1 MWRYGRLHQ
10 TKLLGRAWTRW
21 RLGTLCDRL
30 SAEAELAK
38 SAHEA
43 ELAKSAL
50 LDVSVRNGA
59 LGASMVDGMDYVEN
73 ADPSHRPSKKMM
85 QPLLKWGLLRKM
97 RLQRAFL
104 EWKAEVVQT
113 ILQDTL
119 VANHAYVNNLMR
131 RQALVMLN
139 TLATRLQ
146 KNGVATF
153 FR

>member
-1 MWRYGRLHQ
+1 
-10 TKLLGRAWTRW
+10 
-21 RLGTLCDRL
+21 
-30 SAEAELAK
+30 
-38 SAHEA
+38 
-43 ELAKSAL
+43 
-50 LDVSVRNGA
+50 
-59 LGASMVDGMDYVEN
+59 MDYVEN
-73 ADPSHRPSKKMM
+73 ADEGSTAATTDPSPRPSKKMM

-153 FR
+153 FRIWKFSAESSKEAHA